1 MSQKIK
7 KEEKVK
13 REPIKKV
20 PLMMG
25 VLFMVLGI
33 IFLALV
39 FVSPDS
45 TIKSTYAIIVVA
57 LLGFGVNYLDK
68 SGILER

>member
-1 MSQKIK
+1 LSKKIK
-7 KEEKVK
+7 KEGKVK
-13 REPIKKV
+13 REPTKKV

-25 VLFMVLGI
+25 ALFMVLGI
-33 IFLALV
+33 IFLVLV

-45 TIKSTYAIIVVA
+45 ATKSTYAVIVVA

>member
-1 MSQKIK
+1 LSQKIK